1 MNSIVLNSSQKK
13 AVEYGEGPLL
23 IIAGAG
29 TGKTRVITQ
38 RISYLIDSGRAESN
52 EILALTFTQKAAQEM
67 EERVDIALPYGF
79 TDVWI
84 STFHSFCDQ
93 ILRQEAIHLGIDPD
107 YVLMTSAQEYLYF
120 RKHLYDFDIENLRP
134 HGNPTKFIGAILS
147 HFSRL
152 GDECVAVDDYAAFV
166 KAMKD
171 SKDVDAELKERYEEL
186 SELFRQY
193 NEQKTKDSR
202 LGFSDLVP
210 LTVKLLKEH
219 KSVLDRYRKKF
230 KYVLVDEFQDTN
242 YAQNELLKTL
252 ISANGNITVVGDDD
266 QAIYKFRG
274 AAVSNILDFKETFSQ
289 YEKVVLTKNY
299 RSCQEILDQSYSLIK
314 RNNPDRLE
322 VKEDIDKKLQR
333 VYPQLPKER
342 NTGNDSVSDQQI
354 GLDIYDKDVDVPT
367 DNTICSHDAVRRMH
381 AENDVDEAE
390 LVVREIEN
398 LVNEE
403 GLNYSDIAILVRANN
418 HADQFISSLRY
429 HGIPFQ
435 FTGPKG
441 LYNRPEIKDLIA
453 MLRIIVDYTDDAS
466 MYRILTIESESKSLL
481 PREFIDIQRLS
492 KKEKASIFELLERI
506 VGKPVD
512 KPEYLD
518 RSDEHEDRDFNE
530 VIEEKINSD
539 NYRKLFDRLFDKKSQ
554 LWIEKLLTSFQK
566 AFEMASEG
574 RSVGEV
580 LYEMLTRLGYLDEL
594 VAERSIREEWKIQN
608 ISKFFKHLKSF
619 EGESENGSV
628 FEFMEYLDYALEI
641 GESPTVD
648 PVDMIDFDAVNI
660 STVHGAKGLEFP
672 AVFMVNLVS
681 SRFPSRNMSDTLPI
695 PEELIKETLPEGDEH
710 IQEERR
716 LFYVGMTRAE
726 RFLYLTSADYYG
738 DGVRKKK
745 QSRFLHDLDLVEESV
760 LQTSKKKADIESI
773 PNIIKAD
780 NEDMLPPDLRKSM
793 LEKISHNLSYSHI
806 STYQKCPYQFYF
818 RYFLGIPGMESQSR
832 SFGMTIHNTLR
843 AFYEEFRRY
852 KQGLPGI
859 SDLPDKKDLINIYK
873 SKWIPLGYEDKDQ
886 EQNRFVKGK
895 VLLQKYYE
903 EFVSKDQNPIWLEEK
918 FRVHLED
925 FWFRGVV
932 DRLDREDD
940 GLILI
945 DYKTGKIPSRD
956 VGKDLQLA
964 LYSMAIEGIKKEPV
978 KEGYLLYLEG
988 PTEFKVDI
996 SEDVQEEAKEEVIS
1010 TLEDIR
1016 SLDFTPKPGFLCKF
1030 CDYRNICDYALD

>member
-13 AVEYGEGPLL
+13 AVAFGEGPLL

-38 RISYLIDSGRAESN
+38 RISHLIDSGKAESN

-93 ILRQEAIHLGIDPD
+93 ILRQEALHLGIDPD

-120 RKHLYDFDIENLRP
+120 RKHLYDFDIESLRP

-152 GDECVAVDDYAAFV
+152 GDECVSVEDYSAFV
-166 KAMKD
+166 ESMKD
-171 SKDVDAELKERYEEL
+171 SKDVEAELKERYGEL

-193 NEQKTKDSR
+193 TEQKTKDSR

-210 LTVKLLKEH
+210 LTVKLFKEY
-219 KSVLDRYRKKF
+219 KSVLDKYREKF

-252 ISANGNITVVGDDD
+252 IPANGNITVVGDDD

-274 AAVSNILDFKETFSQ
+274 AAVSNILDFKKTFSQ

-299 RSCQEILDQSYSLIK
+299 RSCQEILDRSYSLIQE
-314 RNNPDRLE
+314 NNPDRLE

-333 VYPQLPKER
+333 VYPQLPKG
-342 NTGNDSVSDQQI
+342 TDDAGDDVSDQQI
-354 GLDIYDKDVDVPT
+354 GLDIYESDVNAPA
-367 DNTICSHDAVRRMH
+367 DNSNCSHDAVRRIH
-381 AENDVDEAE
+381 AANDVDEAE
-390 LVVREIEN
+390 LVVREIED

-403 GLNYSDIAILVRANN
+403 DLNYSDIAILVRANN

-453 MLRIIVDYTDDAS
+453 MLRVIIDYIDDAS
-466 MYRILTIESESKSLL
+466 MYRILTIESESKSLA

-492 KKEKASIFELLERI
+492 KKEKMSIFELLERI

-518 RSDEHEDRDFNE
+518 RSDGHGDRDFNE
-530 VIEEKINSD
+530 IVEENINSD
-539 NYRKLFDRLFDKKSQ
+539 KYRKLFDKLFSKESQ
-554 LWIEKLLTSFQK
+554 LWIEKLLASFQK
-566 AFEMASEG
+566 AFEMTAEG

-580 LYEMLTRLGYLDEL
+580 LYEMLTRVGYLDEL

-760 LQTSKKKADIESI
+760 LKAKKKVDVESI
-773 PNIIKAD
+773 PNIIKAE

-793 LEKISHNLSYSHI
+793 LEKITHNLSYSHI

-818 RYFLGIPGMESQSR
+818 KYFLGIPGMESQSR

-859 SDLPDKKDLINIYK
+859 SDLPDKKDLMNIYK
-873 SKWIPLGYEDKDQ
+873 SKWIPSGYEDKDQ

-895 VLLQKYYE
+895 VLLKKFYD

-932 DRLDREDD
+932 DRLDRKDD

-1016 SLDFTPKPGFLCKF
+1016 SLDFTPNPGFLCKF